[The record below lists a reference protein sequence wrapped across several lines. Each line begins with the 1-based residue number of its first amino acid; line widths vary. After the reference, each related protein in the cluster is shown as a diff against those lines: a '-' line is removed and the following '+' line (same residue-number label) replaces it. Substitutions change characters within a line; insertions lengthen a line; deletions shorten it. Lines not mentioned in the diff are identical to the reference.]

1 MSLIC
6 IPKLCNISDGSILL
20 LLLLLDLEN
29 YKIHQQREL
38 TLGKKG
44 YVKGPP
50 DIMIM
55 NYHPLY
61 SGFCLEFKS
70 PTNNYH
76 TSDAQK
82 EMKKQYKS
90 NNYYFKISN
99 DHDLIIKRLSKYME
113 RVRVPCKHCE
123 KSFLSKEALQTH
135 LKIIH
140 RINII

>member
-6 IPKLCNISDGSILL
+6 IPKLCNISDDSILM

-29 YKIHQQREL
+29 CKIQQQREL

-44 YVKGPP
+44 YMKGPP

-55 NYHPLY
+55 NHHPLY

-90 NNYYFKISN
+90 NNYYFKSAMIMTLLSN
-99 DHDLIIKRLSKYME
+99 VYLNTWNALESDVNIVKSRSFQRKCTLKLFIGLI
-113 RVRVPCKHCE
+113 
-123 KSFLSKEALQTH
+123 
-135 LKIIH
+135 
-140 RINII
+140 